1 MVTHG
6 ITPDAKWP
14 HGAPRVTLLCRETV
28 TYSVRMMRM
37 ACLGNLCLSG
47 VRSALNA
54 PHTQAHARLTSS
66 ANPSVTG
73 QVFAPSSFCKMYA
86 VEASKGFQHRRS
98 P

>member
-14 HGAPRVTLLCRETV
+14 HGAPRVTLLCLETV
-28 TYSVRMMRM
+28 TMVHIMSGCMRM

-73 QVFAPSSFCKMYA
+73 QVFCLLLNGQPFGKPSF
-86 VEASKGFQHRRS
+86 
-98 P
+98 